1 MTRPRDSGWLWLAGI
16 AAANAVGLIGGWVL

>member
-16 AAANAVGLIGGWVL
+16 AAVQAVGLYLGWVL

>member
-16 AAANAVGLIGGWVL
+16 AAVQAVGLIGGWWW